1 MKFKI
6 MEQKKLDLNSIIGF
20 ILIFG
25 ILIWI
30 MYQNQPTQKEIDAEK
45 AKKEQVAKAK
55 IPAKSSAVAASVS
68 NDSVANDSLQLSK
81 LKTALGNFAYS
92 ASLPSAKQ
100 AFTTIE
106 NDVVLIKVANKGGYI
121 VEATLK
127 KHQKFSK
134 NSGQLVSLIKDN
146 NSDLNINLLTQ
157 DNRVLETKNLF
168 FEPTLTKEGE
178 NQVLSMKLKA
188 AENQFLEYR
197 YVLKPNDYM
206 LDFDVRSQG
215 LSKVLNTS
223 KPLDLEWN
231 LKSFRNEKSI
241 SYENRYAEIYFEYED
256 EKFDYTGQGQD
267 KEENPEKVRFVAF
280 KQHFFSSI
288 LITNT
293 PFAKAK
299 LFSNNLVNDEKTDT
313 IFTKQFKANLP
324 LAYTNGEVDYK
335 MNWYFGP
342 TDYATLKAYDKNLDK
357 IIPLGWGIFGWIN
370 KFIFIPLFGF
380 LSSFI
385 AYGIA
390 IIVFTILIKIAMS
403 PITYKSF
410 LSQAKMKVL
419 RPEITELG
427 EKFKKDPLK
436 KQQETMKLYNKAGVN
451 PMAGCIPALIQ
462 IPFMYASFQFFP
474 SAFELRQKGFL
485 WADDLSSFD
494 QVAKL
499 PFHIPLYGDHVSLFP
514 ILAAIAIFFYMQMTS
529 GDQQMATPQQEGMPD
544 MAKMMKIMIYVSPIM
559 MLIFFN
565 SYGAGLSLY
574 NFISNLITIGIM
586 LVIKNY
592 IIDSDKIHAQIQENK
607 LKEPK
612 KQGRFQQKLQEVMQQ
627 AEEQKA
633 LQQKQQKKK

>member
-1 MKFKI
+1 
-6 MEQKKLDLNSIIGF
+6 
-20 ILIFG
+20 
-25 ILIWI
+25 
-30 MYQNQPTQKEIDAEK
+30 
-45 AKKEQVAKAK
+45 
-55 IPAKSSAVAASVS
+55 
-68 NDSVANDSLQLSK
+68 
-81 LKTALGNFAYS
+81 
-92 ASLPSAKQ
+92 
-100 AFTTIE
+100 
-106 NDVVLIKVANKGGYI
+106 
-121 VEATLK
+121 
-127 KHQKFSK
+127 
-134 NSGQLVSLIKDN
+134 
-146 NSDLNINLLTQ
+146 
-157 DNRVLETKNLF
+157 
-168 FEPTLTKEGE
+168 LTKVGE
-178 NQVLSMKLKA
+178 NQILTMRLKA
-188 AENQFLEYR
+188 GENEYLEYK
-197 YVLKPNDYM
+197 YVLKPNEYM
-206 LDFDVRSQG
+206 VGFDVRSQG
-215 LSKVLNTS
+215 LNKVLNTS

-231 LKSFRNEKSI
+231 LKAFRNEKGI
-241 SYENRYAEIYFEYED
+241 SYENRYADIRYEYED
-256 EKFDYTGQGQD
+256 GKVNNTGQGKD
-267 KEENPEKVRFVAF
+267 KEENPEKVSYIAF

-288 LITNT
+288 LLTNT

-299 LFSNNLVNDEKTDT
+299 LYSNNLVLDEKKDSL
-313 IFTKQFKANLP
+313 FTKQFKANVP
-324 LAYTNGEVDYK
+324 LAFTNGEVDYK
-335 MNWYFGP
+335 MSWYFGP
-342 TDYATLKAYDKNLDK
+342 TDYKTLKAYDKNLDK

-380 LSSFI
+380 LSSYI

-390 IIVFTILIKIAMS
+390 IIVFTIMIKIAMS

-419 RPEITELG
+419 KPEIAELG
-427 EKFKKDPLK
+427 EKFKKDPMK

-474 SAFELRQKGFL
+474 SAFELRQKSFL

-499 PFHIPLYGDHVSLFP
+499 PFHIPLYGDHISLFP
-514 ILAAIAIFFYMQMTS
+514 ILAAIAIFFYMKMTS
-529 GDQQMATPQQEGMPD
+529 GDQQMQAPQQEGMPD
-544 MAKMMKIMIYVSPIM
+544 MAKMMKIMIYVSPLM

-612 KQGRFQQKLQEVMQQ
+612 KQGKFQQKLQEVMQQ

-633 LQQKQQKKK
+633 LQAQQKKK